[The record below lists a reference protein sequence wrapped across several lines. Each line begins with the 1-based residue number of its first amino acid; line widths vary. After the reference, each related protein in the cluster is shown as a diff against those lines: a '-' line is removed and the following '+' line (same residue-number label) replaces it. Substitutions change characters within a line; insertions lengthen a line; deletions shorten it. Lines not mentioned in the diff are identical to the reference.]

1 MLSEAF
7 RLQISSIIL
16 ATPQNFSKNA
26 VIKTMPLE
34 KCRMHF
40 FPAST
45 LLTSFKSTKPAAIGL
60 LVIAILA
67 VLSDIAINRML
78 SQQHSLDQHLVTTL
92 TLSTFRARIEQQI
105 NTNLLVLNGL
115 ATDIAVHH
123 KIDQEKF
130 EPLAAEMLKQHPTLK
145 NIVAAPDFVV
155 RFVYPHAGNE
165 KVLGLDYRKHPT
177 QWDAARRAYET
188 KQMVVAGPVELA
200 QGGRGVIARVPVF
213 FAGSDQFWGLVS
225 AVVDIE
231 KLLTTAL
238 LDPVAPYLKI
248 AIRGTDGTGPE
259 GDVFWGDA
267 ELFSE
272 QQQAITMPITLP
284 YGSWQ
289 VAAIPNGGWS
299 AMHPRAWLVHLMT
312 TVAATAIGMVL
323 IQRVRSRKE
332 LIESETRMRAMSQA
346 SHDAL
351 VMIDAEDTVT
361 FWNPA
366 AEKMFGYTEQDML
379 GKKLHDYIVQPHDRI
394 AALQGLKYF
403 SKSGQGRVLNMSMEM
418 DGVRKSGEIFPVE
431 RSVASF
437 KIHDTWYAVGSIRD
451 ISVRKEY
458 EHKLHELATTDELTG
473 LNNRRHLIDQAIQ
486 QFKLSKRYSKN
497 LCFLI
502 LDIDHFKNVNDTYG
516 HDAGDI
522 VLQSASHLFSSS
534 LRNVDIFGRMGGEEF
549 AAVMPETSIATARLA
564 GERLRQKF
572 ESTSIVLQ
580 DAEIRVT
587 VSIGISH
594 VQNDTATLADLYK
607 AADTMLYK
615 AKNSGR
621 NRVVTDDDESS

>member
-1 MLSEAF
+1 M
-7 RLQISSIIL
+7 R
-16 ATPQNFSKNA
+16 
-26 VIKTMPLE
+26 
-34 KCRMHF
+34 F
-40 FPAST
+40 FAAST
-45 LLTSFKSTKPAAIGL
+45 LLFFYRYAKSAAFGLIAIGVL
-60 LVIAILA
+60 AIA
-67 VLSDIAINRML
+67 SDIAINRML
-78 SQQHSLDQHLVTTL
+78 SRQHSLDQHLVTTL

-115 ATDIAVHH
+115 AADIAVHH

-145 NIVAAPDFVV
+145 NIVAAPDFIV
-155 RFVYPHAGNE
+155 RFVYPLAGNE

-177 QWDAARRAYET
+177 QWDAARHAYET
-188 KQMVVAGPVELA
+188 RQMVVAGPVDLA

-213 FAGSDQFWGLVS
+213 LAGSDQFWGLIS

-231 KLLTTAL
+231 KLLAAAL
-238 LDPVAPYLKI
+238 LEPGAPDLKI
-248 AIRGTDGTGPE
+248 AIRGTDGAGPE

-267 ELFSE
+267 DLFSG
-272 QQQAITMPITLP
+272 QSQAITMPITLP

-289 VAAIPNGGWS
+289 MAATPNGGWS
-299 AMHPRAWLVHLMT
+299 ATHPRSWLVHLMT
-312 TVAATAIGMVL
+312 AVIATAMAMGM
-323 IQRVRSRKE
+323 IQRVRSRKD
-332 LIESETRMRAMSQA
+332 LIDSENRMRAMSQA

-379 GKKLHDYIVQPHDRI
+379 GKKLHDHIVQPHDRI
-394 AALQGLKYF
+394 AALQGLKHF

-418 DGVRKSGEIFPVE
+418 EAVRKSGEIFPVE
-431 RSVASF
+431 RAVASF
-437 KIHDTWYAVGSIRD
+437 QIHGNWYAVGSIRD

-458 EHKLHELATTDELTG
+458 EKKLHKLATTDELTG
-473 LNNRRHLIDQAIQ
+473 LNNRRYLIEQANQ
-486 QFKLSKRYSKN
+486 QFNLSKRYSKN
-497 LCFLI
+497 LCFMI
-502 LDIDHFKNVNDTYG
+502 LDIDHFKKVNDTYG

-522 VLQSASHLFSSS
+522 VLQFVSRIFSSS
-534 LRNVDIFGRMGGEEF
+534 LRKVDIFGRLGGEEF
-549 AAVMPETSIATARLA
+549 AAVMPETGIDTARLA

-572 ESTSIVLQ
+572 ESTPVALHG
-580 DAEIRVT
+580 AEIRIT

-594 VQNDTATLADLYK
+594 VQHDTAALADLYK
-607 AADTMLYK
+607 AADTMLYR

-621 NRVVTDDDESS
+621 NRVVTDDDASD